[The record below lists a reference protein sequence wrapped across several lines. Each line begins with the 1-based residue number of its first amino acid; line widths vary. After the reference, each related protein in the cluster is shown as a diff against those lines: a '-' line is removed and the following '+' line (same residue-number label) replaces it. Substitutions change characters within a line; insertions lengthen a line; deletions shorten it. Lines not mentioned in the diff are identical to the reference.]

1 MGKSNSF
8 HFVQNLCGKT
18 LIHYLSQ
25 NFSFMREEA
34 NIPYEDKI
42 QFAFEY
48 IQQLHNQPLQV
59 GIILGTGLGKLI
71 NNIDVKLEI
80 PYEEIPFFPIST
92 VESHHGKLIIGRL
105 SGKSVIAMQGR
116 FHYYEGYSM
125 QEVTFPVRVL
135 KKLGIHHL
143 FVSNA
148 AGGLNPEY
156 GIGELMIINDHI
168 DLFPENPLRGK
179 NLEEFGVRFPDMSE
193 PYDLK
198 LVNEGMEIAKKN
210 KLKVHQGVYA
220 AVQGPNLE
228 TKAEYKYLRKIGA
241 DAIGMSTIPE
251 VIVARHMDLPVF
263 AISAITDLCSPGN
276 VKKISISEVLAA
288 AAITEPGMS
297 LIIGELVRRIGN

>member
-1 MGKSNSF
+1 MTGLSHISYSEQIDIAF
-8 HFVQNLCGKT
+8 HHIQN
-18 LIHYLSQ
+18 IYP
-25 NFSFMREEA
+25 E
-34 NIPYEDKI
+34 
-42 QFAFEY
+42 
-48 IQQLHNQPLQV
+48 PLET
-59 GIILGTGLGKLI
+59 GIILGTGLGQLI
-71 NNIDVKLEI
+71 QNIDIIMEI
-80 PYEEIPFFPIST
+80 PYDEIPYFPVST

-125 QEVTFPVRVL
+125 KEVTFPVRVL

-179 NLEEFGVRFPDMSE
+179 NLNEFGVRFPDMSE

-198 LVNEGMEIAKKN
+198 LVTKGMEIAQKN
-210 KLKVHQGVYA
+210 NLRVHQGVYA

-228 TKAEYKYLRKIGA
+228 TRAEYKYLRTIGA

-251 VIVARHMDLPVF
+251 VIVARHMEIPVF

-276 VKKISISEVLAA
+276 IKKVKIEEVLAGA
-288 AAITEPGMS
+288 AKAEPGMS
-297 LIIGELVRRIGN
+297 LVIRELIKTL

>member
-1 MGKSNSF
+1 MRQEPSIDYAEQIQYAF
-8 HFVQNLCGKT
+8 DHIQNVYPDT
-18 LIHYLSQ
+18 L
-25 NFSFMREEA
+25 E
-34 NIPYEDKI
+34 
-42 QFAFEY
+42 
-48 IQQLHNQPLQV
+48 V
-59 GIILGTGLGKLI
+59 GIILGTGLGQLI
-71 NNIDVKLEI
+71 QNIDIIKEISYDEI
-80 PYEEIPFFPIST
+80 PYFPVST

-105 SGKSVIAMQGR
+105 SGKSVVAMQGR

-125 QEVTFPVRVL
+125 KEVTFPVRVM
-135 KKLGIHHL
+135 KKLGIQHL

-148 AGGLNPEY
+148 AGGLNPDY

-179 NLEEFGVRFPDMSE
+179 NLDELGVRFPDMSE

-198 LVNEGMEIAKKN
+198 LVKKGIGIAKEN
-210 KLKVHQGVYA
+210 ALRVHQGVYA

-228 TKAEYKYLRKIGA
+228 TKAEYKYLRTIGA

-288 AAITEPGMS
+288 AAIAEPGMS
-297 LIIGELVRRIGN
+297 LIIRELIKTL

>member
-1 MGKSNSF
+1 
-8 HFVQNLCGKT
+8 
-18 LIHYLSQ
+18 
-25 NFSFMREEA
+25 MRQEPSIDYAEQ
-34 NIPYEDKI
+34 I
-42 QFAFEY
+42 QFAFDH
-48 IQQLHNQPLQV
+48 IQNIYPEPLEI
-59 GIILGTGLGKLI
+59 GIILGTGLGQLI
-71 NNIDVKLEI
+71 QNIEVIKEI
-80 PYEEIPFFPIST
+80 PYDEIPYFPVST

-125 QEVTFPVRVL
+125 KEVTFPVRVM
-135 KKLGIHHL
+135 KKLGIQYL

-148 AGGLNPEY
+148 AGGLNPDY

-179 NLEEFGVRFPDMSE
+179 NLNQFGVRFPDMSE
-193 PYDLK
+193 PYDLS
-198 LVNEGMEIAKKN
+198 LVEMGIQIAKEN

-228 TKAEYKYLRKIGA
+228 TRAEYKYLRTIGA

-251 VIVARHMDLPVF
+251 VIVARHMEIPVF

-276 VKKISISEVLAA
+276 IKKVKIEEVLAGA
-288 AAITEPGMS
+288 AKAEPGMS
-297 LIIGELVRRIGN
+297 LIIRELLRRIGE

>member
-1 MGKSNSF
+1 
-8 HFVQNLCGKT
+8 
-18 LIHYLSQ
+18 
-25 NFSFMREEA
+25 MRQEPSIDYAEQ
-34 NIPYEDKI
+34 I
-42 QFAFEY
+42 QFAFDH
-48 IQQLHNQPLQV
+48 IQNIYPEPLEI
-59 GIILGTGLGKLI
+59 GIILGTGLGQLI
-71 NNIDVKLEI
+71 QNIEVIKEI
-80 PYEEIPFFPIST
+80 PYDEIPYFPVST

-125 QEVTFPVRVL
+125 KEVTFPVRVM
-135 KKLGIHHL
+135 KKLGIQYL

-148 AGGLNPEY
+148 AGGLNPDY

-179 NLEEFGVRFPDMSE
+179 NLNQFGVRFPDMSE
-193 PYDLK
+193 PYDLS
-198 LVNEGMEIAKKN
+198 LVEMGIQIAKEN

-228 TKAEYKYLRKIGA
+228 TRAEYKYLRTIGA

-251 VIVARHMDLPVF
+251 VIVARHMEIPVF

-276 VKKISISEVLAA
+276 IKKVKIEEVLAGA
-288 AAITEPGMS
+288 AKAEPGMS
-297 LIIGELVRRIGN
+297 LIIRELLRRIGG

>member
-1 MGKSNSF
+1 
-8 HFVQNLCGKT
+8 
-18 LIHYLSQ
+18 
-25 NFSFMREEA
+25 MRQEPSIDYAEQ
-34 NIPYEDKI
+34 I
-42 QFAFEY
+42 QFAFNY
-48 IQQLHNQPLQV
+48 IQNIYPEPLV
-59 GIILGTGLGKLI
+59 IGIILGTGLGQLI
-71 NNIDVKLEI
+71 QNIDIIKEI
-80 PYEEIPFFPIST
+80 PYDEIPYFPVST

-125 QEVTFPVRVL
+125 KEVTFPVRVM
-135 KKLGIHHL
+135 KKIGIQYL

-156 GIGELMIINDHI
+156 SIGELMIINDHI

-179 NLEEFGVRFPDMSE
+179 NLDQFGVRFPDMSE
-193 PYDLK
+193 PYDLS
-198 LVNEGMEIAKKN
+198 LVGMGIQIAKEN

-228 TKAEYKYLRKIGA
+228 TRAEYKYLRTIGA

-251 VIVARHMDLPVF
+251 VIVARHMEIPVF

-276 VKKISISEVLAA
+276 IKKVKIEEVLAGA
-288 AAITEPGMS
+288 GKAEPGMS
-297 LIIGELVRRIGN
+297 LVIRELIKTL